1 MKKILLIILLGIS
14 PLIGVSQKYGEEW
27 VVEEIKKHGSKR
39 HESSFVE
46 CNGKLYALGGRGDR
60 PVEEYDPVS
69 KEWRFISEAP
79 MEFNHFQALSFKG
92 EIYVI
97 AAFQGRYPHETP
109 IKNMLIFNPEQKVW
123 REGPE
128 IPRERLRGSVGVFSR
143 GDKIYLVSGILDGHW
158 DGNVGWFDEYD
169 TKSGEWRIMPDIPH
183 ERDHFSA
190 ALIGDKVYIAG
201 GRKSSAKTNKVLERT
216 VGEVDVFDFRK
227 GEWETMEE
235 GIPTERAGTSSLGI
249 GKYLV
254 VMNGESKDQI
264 PGHSVVEVLDT
275 KKGEWFRLP
284 RLKQGRHG
292 CGIAYLGGKIYV
304 ANGSGNRG
312 GGPEMDEVEFLNFKP

>member
-1 MKKILLIILLGIS
+1 MKKILLVSILCMMPKLMM
-14 PLIGVSQKYGEEW
+14 SQTFDKEW
-27 VVEEIKKHGSKR
+27 TVEEISKHGSKR

-46 CNGKLYALGGRGDR
+46 CNGKLYALGGRGER
-60 PVEEYDPVS
+60 PIEEYNPQTH
-69 KEWRFISEAP
+69 EWNFVADAP

-109 IKNMLIFNPEQKVW
+109 IKNILIFNPERKEW

-128 IPRERLRGSVGVFSR
+128 IPKERLRGSVGVFGR

-158 DGNVGWFDEYD
+158 DGNVKWFDEYD
-169 TKSGEWRIMPDIPH
+169 TKTGEWKILPDIPH

-190 ALIGDKVYIAG
+190 AIIGDRVYVAG
-201 GRKSSAKTNKVLERT
+201 GRMSSAKTNKVLERT
-216 VGEVDVFDFRK
+216 VGEVDVFDFKK
-227 GEWETMEE
+227 GKWETIEE
-235 GIPTERAGTSSLGI
+235 GIPTQRAGTSSLGI
-249 GKYLV
+249 GRYLV
-254 VMNGESKDQI
+254 VMNGESKDQV
-264 PGHSVVEVLDT
+264 PGHTEVEVYDT
-275 KKGEWFRLP
+275 KKGRWFSLP
-284 RLKQGRHG
+284 GLKQGRHG
-292 CGIAYLGGKIYV
+292 CGIAYMGGKIYV